1 MVHLNFHQIKIHKK
15 IRDVGTHG
23 PVGPTEFCL
32 IRKVYTMNSHQLK
45 MLKQKEDLKEG
56 GRRVF
61 QEFCESISLHGYS
74 YLSNANSIFSR
85 FFWFLVI
92 LVMTSSGIVLLVQNT
107 TEYLNAGIVTTIQS
121 STSNL
126 KVSIKLRQILI
137 CFPIFIHFYLS
148 TGCSVSFNY
157 SL

>member
-1 MVHLNFHQIKIHKK
+1 
-15 IRDVGTHG
+15 
-23 PVGPTEFCL
+23 
-32 IRKVYTMNSHQLK
+32 
-45 MLKQKEDLKEG
+45 MLKQKEELKEG

-92 LVMTSSGIVLLVQNT
+92 LVMTSSGIFLLVQNT

-121 STSNL
+121 SSSDL
-126 KVSIKLRQILI
+126 KVRIKLVNLFL
-137 CFPIFIHFYLS
+137 FPFYIHFHSS
-148 TGCSVSFNY
+148 TGCGISFNY
-157 SL
+157 SLQFESIGSI